1 MTLEIARAGGRL
13 YGGVVERGLLTDL
26 FVDRDGRPDA
36 PGVVTLG
43 RVDRVFAGRAA
54 LEIGTGRSAILEG
67 STGELRPGD
76 ALVVQVLR
84 PARDD
89 KGAEVTRDI
98 ALPGMAMIH
107 RPLGQGVAV
116 SSRLPPGA
124 KRDWTARL
132 AGRPGGWIVRSA
144 AASLPR
150 DTIEAD
156 ADALEAQGRR
166 VLAAGAKAPALLD
179 PGPGLAGRLILDH
192 PAAERIEIAGRDL
205 HRAVRHWAT
214 RAAPALVERIVAT
227 DGSDLPEAAAALL
240 APEVALPSGG
250 RITIEATRALTAID
264 VDSGAAA
271 PLQTN
276 LEAAAAVA
284 RHLRLRAIGGIVV
297 VDFVSMGRGTDRAA
311 VVDALRSALV
321 GDSARITLSDRLS
334 PLGLAELAR
343 ERRGP
348 SLAEALVDRGGM
360 PIGDG
365 CHSRDRPPPG

>member
-1 MTLEIARAGGRL
+1 MTLEIARAGGRI
-13 YGGVVERGLLTDL
+13 YGGVLAGGLLTDL
-26 FVDRDGRPDA
+26 LVDRDGRPDA
-36 PGVVTLG
+36 PGAVVLA

-67 STGELRPGD
+67 STGDLRPGEGV
-76 ALVVQVLR
+76 VVQVLR
-84 PARDD
+84 PARDG
-89 KGAEVTRDI
+89 KGAEVTRDV
-98 ALPGMAMIH
+98 ALPGMALIH
-107 RPLGQGVAV
+107 RPLGQGVAA

-144 AASLPR
+144 AASLAPE
-150 DTIEAD
+150 TFEAD
-156 ADALEAQGRR
+156 ATALEAQGRR
-166 VLAAGAKAPALLD
+166 ILATAGKAPMPLD

-192 PAAERIEIAGRDL
+192 PAAERVLVAGREL
-205 HRAVRHWAT
+205 FRAVRRWAAA
-214 RAAPALVERIVAT
+214 AAPTLVERIVQA
-227 DGSDLPEAAAALL
+227 DGSDLPDAAAALL
-240 APEVALPSGG
+240 APEVPLPSGG

-264 VDSGAAA
+264 VDSGAAPA
-271 PLQTN
+271 LATN

-311 VVDALRSALV
+311 VIDALRAALV
-321 GDSARITLSDRLS
+321 GDPARITLSERLS

-348 SLAEALVDRGGM
+348 SLAEALVD
-360 PIGDG
+360 
-365 CHSRDRPPPG
+365 